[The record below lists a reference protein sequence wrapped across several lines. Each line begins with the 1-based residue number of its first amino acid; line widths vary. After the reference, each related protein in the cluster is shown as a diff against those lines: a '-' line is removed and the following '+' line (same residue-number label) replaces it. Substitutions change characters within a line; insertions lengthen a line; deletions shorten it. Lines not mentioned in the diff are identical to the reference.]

1 MSRRPRAV
9 GSAVIVRIAFALL
22 SFPGLAGLAS
32 ARAQDAGPAAAP
44 VELGQVAWQR
54 DLDRALA
61 DSKQSGRPVF
71 LFFQEVPG

>member
-1 MSRRPRAV
+1 MPGAPPRGALV
-9 GSAVIVRIAFALL
+9 RFNGTIPGILAAAAAAWCAGSLD
-22 SFPGLAGLAS
+22 
-32 ARAQDAGPAAAP
+32 ARAQGSESP